1 MNNPI
6 RENAVIDMDG
16 QTYVVKYILSDLK
29 DVVLVGKGGALRNV
43 DFTDFFNGVAVGA
56 ITIPGYSPDPVLKAW
71 RASEYAEAQFRKE
84 LVDALQSKQYQL
96 ADDVSG
102 RQLLYSVAEKN
113 GRKLPSPRT
122 LQSYQKKYKL
132 GGFNALLPCF
142 NTRGGLGWSSKS
154 KLKQFAATVILETY
168 ARNDKLNITA
178 TTILINDL
186 LRKEAEAEDKSDI
199 PKISR
204 KTVSR
209 IILSLPRDLILCGRM
224 DPRTYSLVS
233 RQAVQSFHV
242 EHAFELMQIDA
253 KTIDMYVRDSLGKR
267 YSQITLYAMIC
278 SRTGYPVGI
287 FVSAGAPSEYT
298 LLKLFEFFFSPKD
311 DAFRAHFDIETQW
324 PAPCGLNKVLL
335 DNAAENAGAVAL
347 EIVRDL
353 GIEIHYARAYRGD
366 DKPHVESFFK
376 VLEEKVFKRMPGA
389 KQSSE
394 KHVTNRHE
402 RAESEACYSVE
413 DVYRDV
419 VKFVADIYVHEPRVK
434 LGFRYGQAASIKHAM
449 DEELKRFMPPPP
461 PSLSQVQGLI
471 LQKHRVTRKVQH
483 YGIDFE
489 GFQYHSREFA
499 NLARDHFIKKVEV
512 LFNPAECLSVY
523 AVNPLS
529 GELIRLDC
537 KMRDVPNVSFEQI
550 KEIRKEYAGPVA
562 NMTGHDYQR
571 VYASMLAKWNTDSG
585 RRKTKVK
592 ENNQQGRAL
601 AQGQFHAGLKT
612 ELEKRSVVAAAPLC
626 SHDDDDDD
634 FVPAPRGEV

>member
-16 QTYVVKYILSDLK
+16 QTYVVKSILSDLK
-29 DVVLVGKGGALRNV
+29 DVVLQGKGSVLRAV
-43 DFTDFFNGVAVGA
+43 DFTDLFNGVAAGSV
-56 ITIPGYSPDPVLKAW
+56 TIPGYSPDPVHKAW
-71 RASEYAEAQFRKE
+71 SDSEYAEAQFRKK
-84 LVDALQSKQYQL
+84 LVEVLESKHYQQ
-96 ADDVSG
+96 ADDVS
-102 RQLLYSVAEKN
+102 RTKLLEVVAEKY
-113 GRKLPSPRT
+113 GHRLPSPKT
-122 LQSYQKKYKL
+122 IKNYAKKYNL
-132 GGFNALLPCF
+132 GGFNALLPRF
-142 NTRGGLGWSSKS
+142 NTRGGSGWSSKA
-154 KLKQFAATVILETY
+154 KQKEFAETVILETY

-178 TTILINDL
+178 TTILINDML
-186 LRKEAEAEDKSDI
+186 SKEADGETDI
-199 PKISR
+199 PKISA

-209 IILSLPRDLILCGRM
+209 IIHRLPRDLILCGRM
-224 DPRTYSLVS
+224 DPRTYRLVS

-311 DAFRAHFDIETQW
+311 DAFKARFDIETQW

-413 DVYRDV
+413 DVYHDV
-419 VKFVADIYVHEPRVK
+419 VKFVADVYVHEPRVK

-461 PSLSQVQGLI
+461 PSLAQVQGLI

-489 GFQYHSREFA
+489 GFQYHSLEFA
-499 NLARDHFIKKVEV
+499 NLARNHFIKEVEV
-512 LFNPAECLSVY
+512 LFNPAECISVY
-523 AVNPLS
+523 AVSPLT
-529 GELIRLDC
+529 GELIRLEN

-562 NMTGHDYQR
+562 NMAGHDYQR
-571 VYASMLAKWNTDSG
+571 IYASMLAKWNTDSG